1 MSNLKQSF
9 LIFAMCLVTFGC
21 VTQASKPSKVYIPA
35 QDCYNP
41 VGSNVDPLAKVREAA
56 KGVFLL
62 RDVHGRSSGTGE
74 LIGCERVGNQV
85 RYFALTAHHVL
96 ADLEERWIS
105 DDPNVIK
112 DFRAELMFQP
122 DFHGF
127 PVRVSVDTVVVEHSH
142 ESLDWMIFS
151 FVTDKIDGVGFI
163 KLATKE
169 EFQQV
174 DRFEEIYG
182 AGCGAGQGVQ
192 CRRGWMGATH
202 NEYYGIIEQIT
213 NGFYGWDMH
222 PQAFF
227 RPHMNIWYGDSG
239 GAVFNKDGKQ
249 IGVING
255 ITALNSYG
263 GGPVEHTAVTLKTY
277 MIFKTV
283 SPDTKFF
290 KVQL

>member
-9 LIFAMCLVTFGC
+9 SLFGAALLLFGC
-21 VTQASKPSKVYIPA
+21 TAVATKSSPVCTPVTYSESS
-35 QDCYNP
+35 NP
-41 VGSNVDPLAKVREAA
+41 LDKVREAA

-74 LIGCERVGNQV
+74 LIGCEPVDKGKY

-96 ADLEERWIS
+96 SDLEERWIS
-105 DDPNVIK
+105 EDPTVVK
-112 DFRAELMFQP
+112 DFRVQLMFQTS
-122 DFHGF
+122 FHGM
-127 PVRVSVDTVVVEHSH
+127 PTRVSIDQAIVEVSH
-142 ESLDWMIFS
+142 QRLDWMIFS
-151 FVTDKIDGVGFI
+151 FVTDKLEGISFI
-163 KLATKE
+163 KLATEE
-169 EFQQV
+169 EFKQL
-174 DRFEEIYG
+174 DRFDEIYG

-202 NEYYGIIEQIT
+202 NEYYGLVEQIAG
-213 NGFYGWDMH
+213 GFYGWDIY

-283 SPDTKFF
+283 DPDTKFF
-290 KVQL
+290 KVKL